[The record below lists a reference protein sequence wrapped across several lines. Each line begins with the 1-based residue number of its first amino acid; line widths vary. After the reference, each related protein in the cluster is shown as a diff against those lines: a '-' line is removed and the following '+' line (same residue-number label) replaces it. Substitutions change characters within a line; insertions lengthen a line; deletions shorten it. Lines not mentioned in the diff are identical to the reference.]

1 MKEKAERDIMEKINK
16 LNINMNVSGKEMKPQ
31 GKINDKDSEK
41 ILDLLKKGK
50 K

>member
-1 MKEKAERDIMEKINK
+1 MEKINK
-16 LNINMNVSGKEMKPQ
+16 LNINMNVTGKEMKHQ